1 MTAPAVEDNTATRSF
16 RSFTESR
23 IGIGTSSPEYKL
35 DIVGTAR
42 AHEIRVNTQKTA
54 GFVFDPS
61 YQLPV
66 LDSVKT
72 FIQEN
77 RHLPGIPSAKQMERD
92 GINVGNLQIDLLQ
105 KIEEL
110 TLHLIQA
117 TERINAQERRI
128 KELENRM

>member
-1 MTAPAVEDNTATRSF
+1 
-16 RSFTESR
+16 
-23 IGIGTSSPEYKL
+23 
-35 DIVGTAR
+35 
-42 AHEIRVNTQKTA
+42 
-54 GFVFDPS
+54 
-61 YQLPV
+61 
-66 LDSVKT
+66 
-72 FIQEN
+72 
-77 RHLPGIPSAKQMERD
+77 MERD